1 MTSPYVTFDTIFDS
15 SLPILNTGGLIK
27 VFIEYQTEP
36 LAEYRDKNPLQIKYF
51 GFASYDN
58 SPNKY
63 FYNCEGAIPDFW
75 FHFIQILTFF
85 DCSQARIHT
94 VKPI

>member
-1 MTSPYVTFDTIFDS
+1 MSTIE
-15 SLPILNTGGLIK
+15 LTKILNFADGNIK

-36 LAEYRDKNPLQIKYF
+36 LAVYRDKSPLAIKYF

-63 FYNCEGAIPDFW
+63 FYNCEGECHLIP
-75 FHFIQILTFF
+75 IQKKEH
-85 DCSQARIHT
+85 CAG
-94 VKPI
+94 

>member
-1 MTSPYVTFDTIFDS
+1 MQISHSP
-15 SLPILNTGGLIK
+15 GGHIK

-36 LAEYRDKNPLQIKYF
+36 LAEYRDKSPLQIKYF

-63 FYNCEGAIPDFW
+63 FYNCEGKSPLIT
-75 FHFIQILTFF
+75 HIG
-85 DCSQARIHT
+85 
-94 VKPI
+94 